1 MKPLHLNLASRPYRD
16 YRPVYA
22 VVVITSLLIAFLT
35 LNNFDTWFRYK
46 KDTQSTRTKIATID
60 AEAEKERQR
69 ADAVTAQLRGL
80 DLVRLNTQTH
90 FINSKLAQRT
100 FSWSELLDR
109 LEHVVGDDVR
119 LVSIAPQ
126 FSDSGDVVKLQLRF
140 EAKTPNGMIA
150 TIDKMNADPQFS
162 NPFPSS
168 QVSENNVYAFGL
180 SVDFK
185 PSTIRKAVLR

>member
-22 VVVITSLLIAFLT
+22 VVVLTSLLIAFLT

-46 KDTQSTRTKIATID
+46 KDTQSTRSKIESID
-60 AEAEKERQR
+60 AEAEKERKR

-90 FINSKLAQRT
+90 FINTKLAQRT

-119 LVSIAPQ
+119 LVSITPQ
-126 FSDSGDVVKLQLRF
+126 FAETGDVKLLLRF
-140 EAKTPNGMIA
+140 EAKNPNGMIE
-150 TIDKMNADPQFS
+150 TIDKMNADPQFA

-168 QVSENNVYAFGL
+168 QVADNGIYLFGL
-180 SVDFK
+180 SADFK
-185 PSTIRKAVLR
+185 PSVVRKAVIR